1 MLIIEII
8 ALIFLCKSNGQLALQ
23 KGLKPGS
30 WKLYT
35 VLAWLGAEFI
45 GCILGLIMFGQGQ
58 NNPLKIEQANFFQI
72 SFVAIFCAFGGYL
85 IIRYTLEKKP
95 DTVDDNIKSIGVD
108 DLKPPV
114 K

>member
-23 KGLKPGS
+23 KGLKPGT

-35 VLAWLGAEFI
+35 VLAWLGAECI
-45 GCILGLIMFGQGQ
+45 GGILGLMMFAQGVID
-58 NNPLKIEQANFFQI
+58 PTKIEQTQLFKMSI
-72 SFVAIFCAFGGYL
+72 VALFCAFGGYL
-85 IIRYTLEKKP
+85 IIRSILEKKP
-95 DTVDDNIKSIGVD
+95 DSIDHNINNIGVD

>member
-8 ALIFLCKSNGQLALQ
+8 ALVFLCKSNGQLAFK
-23 KGLKPGS
+23 KGLKPNT

-45 GCILGLIMFGQGQ
+45 GCILGLIMFGQGVSD
-58 NNPLKIEQANFFQI
+58 PTKIEQAQLFKM

-85 IIRYTLEKKP
+85 IIRSILEKKP
-95 DTVDDNIKSIGVD
+95 DTIDHDINSIGVD
-108 DLKPPV
+108 DLKPPA